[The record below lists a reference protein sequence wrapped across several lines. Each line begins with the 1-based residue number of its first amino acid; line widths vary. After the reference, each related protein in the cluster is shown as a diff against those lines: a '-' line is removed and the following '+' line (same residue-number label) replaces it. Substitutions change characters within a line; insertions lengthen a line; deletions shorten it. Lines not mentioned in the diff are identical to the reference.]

1 MWTEGTIRVGT
12 SIFHYWMKHFEEAS
26 IYGIDEGRISKLM
39 LQREGETVFNFDR
52 GEDIAPVD
60 EETEIAL
67 GILLKEYNS

>member
-1 MWTEGTIRVGT
+1 MDRRND
-12 SIFHYWMKHFEEAS
+12 SSRNQHFSLLMKHFEEAS

-39 LQREGETVFNFDR
+39 LQRDGKTVFNFDR

-67 GILLKEYNS
+67 GILLKEYN